1 MSRKGLVLAAFTL
14 AATAVPAMAGEGKWG
29 GEVFG
34 DVYWFAANHDSTIED
49 QNGMW
54 IRRINLSYDYKFSDV
69 YSARVRVEAASPGDF
84 SSSTMITFIKDA
96 WLKWANPNH
105 AVLMGLQL
113 TPTFAVIESVW
124 GYRAVEKP
132 PVDLQ
137 GLGGSRDLGVGAQGA
152 FGASKRV
159 GYHVLVAD
167 GSGTKSETDKGKKAM
182 GSVNVRPNER
192 FVIEGYADYE
202 DRTNDADRTTVQ
214 AFAGYQAP
222 KLRAGAQWTKQTRNT
237 VGEDVELTI
246 YSGFVA
252 AQATEKMWVFGRV
265 DRNEDPNPDGEKIN
279 YLPFADTAA
288 NTFVVAG
295 LDFALW
301 QETNDK
307 GKLIADARLVPN
319 VEAVFYDAPD
329 GGGPTPDDD
338 IVPRLTFVMH
348 F

>member
-1 MSRKGLVLAAFTL
+1 MILKQLALAAVTL
-14 AATAVPAMAGEGKWG
+14 AAMAAPAMAGEGKWG

-34 DVYWFAANHDSTIED
+34 DVYWFAASHDSTVED

-84 SSSTMITFIKDA
+84 TSSTMITFIKDA

-105 AVLMGLQL
+105 AVLMGLQQ

-124 GYRAVEKP
+124 GYRSVEKP

-137 GLGGSRDLGVGAQGA
+137 GLGGSRDLGIGAQGA
-152 FGASKRV
+152 FGASKKL
-159 GYHVLVAD
+159 GYHLLAAD
-167 GSGTKSETDKGKKAM
+167 GSGTKSETDKGKKVM
-182 GSVNVRPNER
+182 GAVNLRPNDR

-202 DRTNDADRTTVQ
+202 DRTNDPDRTTVQ
-214 AFAGYQAP
+214 AFAGYQADR
-222 KLRAGAQWTKQTRNT
+222 LRAGVQWTKQTRNT
-237 VGEDVELTI
+237 VGDDVELTI

-252 AQATEKMWVFGRV
+252 TQASEKMWVFGRV
-265 DRNEDPNPDGEKIN
+265 DRNDDPNPEGAKVN
-279 YLPFADTAA
+279 YLPFDKTAA

-295 LDFALW
+295 LDFSLW
-301 QETNDK
+301 QEKNDK
-307 GKLIADARLVPN
+307 GKVVSDAHLIPN
-319 VEAVFYDAPD
+319 VEAIFYDAPD

-338 IVPRLTFVMH
+338 IVPRLTFAMR